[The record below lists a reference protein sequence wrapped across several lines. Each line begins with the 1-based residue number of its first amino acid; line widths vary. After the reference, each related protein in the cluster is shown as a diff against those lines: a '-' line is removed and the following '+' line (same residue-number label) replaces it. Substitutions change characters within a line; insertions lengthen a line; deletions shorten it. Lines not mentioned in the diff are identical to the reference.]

1 MPYILTRRE
10 RTSQPQQAVQVN
22 WSNPLAK
29 TITQCIPLNGVDI
42 DIVSGNALTYGTG
55 GSKVVDERGVSL
67 KGNGSAAVASIP
79 LNLSAYNKLTLSFW
93 MYWDSF
99 SNDDKL
105 AMELTTDT
113 NWNVGGFLIDP
124 NASSGK
130 FVAYSLL
137 EAGHG
142 CGTEVIRPSD
152 GVWHHYVITMD
163 RTAPNNASGN
173 FSNIWIDGVYKTP
186 YELYSYHEVGT
197 FANSTLYIM
206 SRANSSLFGAGKLQ
220 NIIFRGGYIATE
232 QDVIAEYEN
241 PWQIFDDE
249 EDYIW
254 IPEAGGGVSNIA
266 ASGTVQASGT
276 ASPAVAVAM
285 SGVGASLSSG
295 TAADRVT
302 VNIGAAGLATAAATA
317 GISAQVL
324 LAGAAA
330 ALASGNATLAAT
342 LNALAAGAAQS
353 SGTATINSG
362 VAGALAAVGTDVVSG
377 SAPIRVTVSLGA
389 SGSDAVG
396 GSAAIVGSPISPLSG
411 AGVDVV
417 SGSGAA
423 VINVSLSAAGF
434 VQAMAAGQLSM
445 QVRLSST
452 GASVVSGVAGITSL
466 GVTVDAPNGYGPKI
480 IRPKTRRPANLGGI
494 IF

>member
-1 MPYILTRRE
+1 MPYILTRRV
-10 RTSQPQQAVQVN
+10 RTSQPQQAVRAKSEWLDKGLYTATYGGFGDVLAPHTIALPEDTSLTPGRTGILLSQAVAGSQSTGISFPKRTLSARTELFIQECASRKTYGRWLSDNAVKDSFRGEYSDTELDWYVHGSGWNSSECIFSGWTPSTLVGGPRTILGKWGKDVN
-22 WSNPLAK
+22 GGYGRVFVGGNEITRTGGTPLTGDSDRTQSSASNYTGAW
-29 TITQCIPLNGVDI
+29 QD
-42 DIVSGNALTYGTG
+42 VSGIGL
-55 GSKVVDERGVSL
+55 
-67 KGNGSAAVASIP
+67 
-79 LNLSAYNKLTLSFW
+79 
-93 MYWDSF
+93 
-99 SNDDKL
+99 
-105 AMELTTDT
+105 
-113 NWNVGGFLIDP
+113 
-124 NASSGK
+124 
-130 FVAYSLL
+130 FVAFSTCLSDEDTYRLL
-137 EAGHG
+137 
-142 CGTEVIRPSD
+142 
-152 GVWHHYVITMD
+152 
-163 RTAPNNASGN
+163 
-173 FSNIWIDGVYKTP
+173 
-186 YELYSYHEVGT
+186 
-197 FANSTLYIM
+197 
-206 SRANSSLFGAGKLQ
+206 
-220 NIIFRGGYIATE
+220 
-232 QDVIAEYEN
+232 EN
-241 PWQIFDDE
+241 PWQIFEDE

>member
-1 MPYILTRRE
+1 MPYILARRV
-10 RTSQPQQAVQVN
+10 RTSQPQTIEKTKPSFTVGSLLLPASFLREPQSGALFTNVNGVFLSPSAGGLGYHCDKSAQRYLIGMPLPVIGSAYSFVAVVNSTGTDTNYSEIFQSIKQSNGTGLLQLRHTASNWDFYHCSTSSWQLVQGVGKYKQGVPQVLVGTWDGDN
-22 WSNPLAK
+22 IKLWIDGEYIGSVAASGWLGSEAPSSLS
-29 TITQCIPLNGVDI
+29 IGVDI
-42 DIVSGNALTYGTG
+42 SAWSPIGGTYWDGDINLFAFSSGPIWP
-55 GSKVVDERGVSL
+55 D
-67 KGNGSAAVASIP
+67 AVAKSI
-79 LNLSAYNKLTLSFW
+79 
-93 MYWDSF
+93 
-99 SNDDKL
+99 
-105 AMELTTDT
+105 
-113 NWNVGGFLIDP
+113 
-124 NASSGK
+124 SG
-130 FVAYSLL
+130 
-137 EAGHG
+137 
-142 CGTEVIRPSD
+142 
-152 GVWHHYVITMD
+152 
-163 RTAPNNASGN
+163 
-173 FSNIWIDGVYKTP
+173 
-186 YELYSYHEVGT
+186 
-197 FANSTLYIM
+197 
-206 SRANSSLFGAGKLQ
+206 
-220 NIIFRGGYIATE
+220 
-232 QDVIAEYEN
+232 N

-249 EDYIW
+249 EEYIW
-254 IPEAGGGVSNIA
+254 VPEEGGGVSDIA
-266 ASGTVQASGT
+266 ASGTVQSTGT

-353 SGTATINSG
+353 SGTASINSG
-362 VAGALAAVGTDVVSG
+362 VAGALSATGADVVSG

-389 SGSDAVG
+389 SGSDTVG
-396 GSAAIVGSPISPLSG
+396 GSASIVGSPISPLSG

-466 GVTVDAPNGYGPKI
+466 GVTVDAPNGYGPQI